1 MQQTRGFVVALAMT
15 TLLTGASAAKAGGS
29 VQLDADTQVAFN
41 LGGATV
47 HCGDTLTQHTKLTR
61 DLNCPGSDPFALR
74 LDGED
79 IVLDLGGFT
88 VRRTGPVNE
97 DSQGIVV
104 VNGRMIRNGT
114 VQGFGR
120 GIITAVPVTVANLR
134 LHKLALLDNGVAVFS
149 QSSTNFLITE
159 CRLSGNGAG
168 LDSEF
173 DASTGV
179 FDVRSSVFTHNG
191 TAMFADFHFIDVR
204 DSTFTSNELVGFC
217 FGGAFRF
224 RTSTLAGNTSVAAMR
239 VDLGGPFTC
248 GEMRFENSLI
258 ADNTA
263 FATPTDPVWETN
275 SFAMIDTLAVNN
287 GTALPVA
294 ALRVYVD
301 GNTFFDNTG
310 GGLILSDLPASTPV
324 PLVGIVRGNQFLSND
339 GDGLRVLPPSTPTV
353 LNNVA
358 LGNTGFGIN
367 APTAFDGGGNVAR
380 DNDAGDC
387 VGIICAPF

>member
-15 TLLTGASAAKAGGS
+15 TLLTGASAAKAGGA
-29 VQLDADTQVAFN
+29 VQSDADVRVAFN

-47 HCGDTLTQHTKLTR
+47 QCGDTLTQHTKLTR

-74 LDGED
+74 MDGAD

-97 DSQGIVV
+97 DSRGIVV
-104 VNGRMIRNGT
+104 ANGRMIRNGT

-120 GIITAVPVTVANLR
+120 GITTTTVANVR

-149 QSSTNFLITE
+149 QSNTNFLITE

-168 LDSEF
+168 LSSEF
-173 DASTGV
+173 DASSGI

-191 TAMFADFHFIDVR
+191 TAMFASFYFVDVL

-224 RTSTLAGNTSVAAMR
+224 RTSTLAWNTSVAAMR

-248 GEMRFENSLI
+248 GEMRFQNSLI
-258 ADNTA
+258 ANNTA

-275 SFAMIDTLAVNN
+275 SLAMIDTLAVNN

-310 GGLILSDLPASTPV
+310 GGLTLSDLPAFVPV

-339 GDGLRVLPPSTPTV
+339 GDGLRVLPPSTPT
-353 LNNVA
+353 LINNVA
-358 LGNTGFGIN
+358 LGNTGFGIH

-380 DNDAGDC
+380 DNGAGDC
-387 VGIICAPF
+387 VGIVCAPF